1 MSAVAWDATG
11 PEADGRA
18 RTRHCQAGAR
28 RHSERP
34 RIKSWIKTWVKSR
47 VKSGGKRSRG
57 KGRTSSG
64 SPRRRGALR

>member
-1 MSAVAWDATG
+1 MVG
-11 PEADGRA
+11 PELVIAKRGRA
-18 RTRHCQAGAR
+18 VIVSG
-28 RHSERP
+28 P